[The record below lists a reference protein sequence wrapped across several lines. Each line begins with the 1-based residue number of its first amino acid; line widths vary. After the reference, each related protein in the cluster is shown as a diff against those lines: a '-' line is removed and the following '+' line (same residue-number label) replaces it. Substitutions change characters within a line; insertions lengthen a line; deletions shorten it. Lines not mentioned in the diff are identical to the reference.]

1 MIKYRWY
8 IGVLILVVFAV
19 ASLSYSY
26 SQSPLYEGEVNF
38 RLGRVPNIEAI
49 TKVGSLTNIGKGV
62 WRLFEKKDSTMVV
75 SRGSVIESLTHSYG
89 NQNTP
94 EADEFV
100 FRVQIEASDVVKVV
114 VRGATP
120 KKVQRLMERISVDLI
135 AEHDAVVE
143 KYLLVLESNKQAIQR
158 LIDEMSKELEVGRES
173 SGATNVDL
181 SETISLGYALL
192 WEKRAELVLE
202 KERLNLWMLPPN
214 AYSTTQLGEMIIQE
228 EKVRPK
234 VIEHL
239 LAFVIVGLAVALAF
253 PIGLGFFAS
262 LRKNQGG

>member
-19 ASLSYSY
+19 VSLSYSY

-38 RLGRVPNIEAI
+38 RLGRLPNIEAI

-62 WRLFEKKDSTMVV
+62 WRLFEKKNSTMVV
-75 SRGSVIESLTHSYG
+75 SRQSVVRALTNSYG
-89 NQNTP
+89 NQDTP

-100 FRVQIEASDVVKVV
+100 FRVQTEAPDVIKVLA
-114 VRGATP
+114 RGASP
-120 KKVQRLMERISVDLI
+120 KKVQRLMARISVDLI
-135 AEHDAVVE
+135 AEHGAVFE
-143 KYLLVLESNKQAIQR
+143 KYLLVLERNKQAIQR
-158 LIDEMSKELEVGRES
+158 LIDEMSKELDAGRES
-173 SGATNVDL
+173 SRAINVDL

-192 WEKRAELVLE
+192 WEKRAELIME

-214 AYSTTQLGEMIIQE
+214 AYATTQLGEMIIQE

-239 LAFVIVGLAVALAF
+239 LAFLIAGLAVALAF

-262 LRKNQGG
+262 LRKK